1 MIPFLRRFKEV
12 VSNFPDRAAVVDLE
26 GSRSTSYLDLNKYSD
41 RVATYLRHLGIGKE
55 DVVGIYFPK
64 GMEYIAARIG
74 VIKAGAA
81 WVALEDMM
89 GQERISYVVEDSG
102 AKLVFDKW
110 HWEKAMEE
118 EPLSDTE
125 WTESSLHDLAFI
137 IYTSGSTGNPKGAV
151 QEYGVYSYIMEGTF
165 GMLGSYAKVKPLQFA
180 HVLPESFVGGVY
192 ITIGL
197 ANVEGTIHVI
207 SQSMTR
213 NPPQLLAYFKDH
225 KIDTTFM
232 TPTLI
237 NAVKKIPGFSLRCA
251 YVGGEIVSNVFSTAF
266 DVMNIYGPSEFGY
279 PTCLFT
285 LDKLYKN
292 TPVGYPVGDT
302 DICLLDD
309 DGKEADEGLLCI
321 QLPYSRG
328 YMNLPEETASS
339 IVKIEGKKFFKTKDF
354 ARRDTLL
361 GKENCYTILGRADD
375 MIKINGNRV
384 EPAEVEN
391 AIKQVLHTDFATVRS
406 FTHGTKVYLC
416 GYYLKTNSLK
426 PSEIEPANIAK
437 ALVPYLPE
445 YMIPSY
451 FFGIDAVPLNANGK
465 VDKKALPLPEV
476 KNERAPYST
485 PKSEVEK
492 KLCSA
497 YKNVLKVPFDVGL
510 DDDFILLGGDSVS
523 AVELIIKCRLA
534 SLNVPMIYMQRTPR
548 RIAEHLAKVKETSH
562 RVSSEQPLT
571 MDQRYF
577 FNYQQ
582 HYPQKLIYNLPICFH
597 LLPSVDVEKLCRAV
611 KSAMKAHAALATVIE
626 KRNDGT
632 YIQHVSETA
641 VDTICVEYVPEAEIE
656 ARIEKFVK
664 PFAFDGTPLF
674 RAVILKSEKNS
685 YALMD
690 AHHIILDG
698 FSYWVLLDDITRAY
712 YGKTLEDDGYYR
724 YIAAENEYE
733 KTAGFKEEMALF
745 DRRYKDCTTYSCTP
759 EIDFSEPNQE
769 RNLEAEIQDHKDI
782 IDFCTRNRI
791 SPNIFYIAACALA
804 LSEYNSSPDVLFTW
818 TWNGRSDLETQHIA
832 GLLFRDLP
840 IAFHI
845 EKGMPVS
852 ALVESA
858 KEQVTFGITHGNVSY
873 GMYGIYDTEDMLCFI
888 YQEDLYDIEDIGIAN
903 RYYPI
908 PLPDKGADN
917 ILNVEIRENAWSSS
931 LFLNYDAGKYR
942 SSSISRFSVLF
953 QRACQILIKNE
964 II

>member
-1 MIPFLRRFKEV
+1 MIPFLKRFKEV
-12 VSNFPDRAAVVDLE
+12 VSHFPDRTAVVDME
-26 GSRSTSYLDLNKYSD
+26 GNRSVSYRDLNKYSD
-41 RVATYLRHLGIGKE
+41 KVAAYLHHLEIGKE

-64 GMEYIAARIG
+64 GMEYIAVRLG

-89 GQERISYVVEDSG
+89 GQERISYAVKDSG
-102 AKLVFDKW
+102 TKFVFDKW
-110 HWEKAMEE
+110 HWKKAMEE

-125 WTESSLHDLAFI
+125 WAESSLHDLAFI
-137 IYTSGSTGNPKGAV
+137 IYTSGSTGNPKGAA
-151 QEYGVYSYIMEGTF
+151 QEYGVYSYIMEGTY
-165 GMLGSYAKVKPLQFA
+165 GMLGSYAKEKPLQFA

-197 ANVEGTIHVI
+197 ANVESTIHVI
-207 SQSMTR
+207 SPSMTR
-213 NPPQLLAYFKDH
+213 DPSQLLAYFIEH
-225 KIDTTFM
+225 EIDTTFM

-237 NAVKKIPGFSLRCA
+237 NAVQKLSDLYLRCA
-251 YVGGEIVSNVFSTAF
+251 YVGGEIVSNVFSTTF

-285 LDKLYKN
+285 LDKPYNN

-302 DICLLDD
+302 DIRLLDD
-309 DGKEADEGLLCI
+309 DEKEADEGLLCI

-328 YMNLPEETASS
+328 YKNLPEETASS
-339 IVKIEGKKFFKTKDF
+339 TVVIEGKRFFKTKDF

-384 EPAEVEN
+384 DPAEVEN
-391 AIKQVLHTDFATVRS
+391 AIKQFLHTDFSAVRS
-406 FTHGTKVYLC
+406 FSHGTKVYLC
-416 GYYLKTNSLK
+416 GYYLKTRSMR
-426 PSEIEPANIAK
+426 PEEIEPANIAK
-437 ALVPYLPE
+437 ALVPYLPD

-451 FFGIDAVPLNANGK
+451 FIGIDAVPLNANGK
-465 VDKKALPLPEV
+465 VDKKALPLPDV
-476 KNERAPYST
+476 KEERTLYST

-497 YKNVLKVPFDVGL
+497 YKKVLKVPFDIGL
-510 DDDFILLGGDSVS
+510 DDDFILLGGDSVT
-523 AVELIIKCRLA
+523 AIELIIKCRLT
-534 SLNVPMIYMQRTPR
+534 SLTVPMIYMHRTPR
-548 RIAEHLAKVKETSH
+548 RIAEVLSKITEAYHS
-562 RVSSEQPLT
+562 VSSDQPLT

-582 HYPQKLIYNLPICFH
+582 NYPQKLIYNLPLCFP
-597 LLPSVDVEKLCRAV
+597 LFPSVDVEKLCRAV
-611 KSAMKAHAALATVIE
+611 KSAIKAHAALATVIE
-626 KRNDGT
+626 KGKDGT
-632 YIQHVSETA
+632 YIQHVSETVA
-641 VDTICVEYVPEAEIE
+641 DTICVEYVPEAEIE
-656 ARIEKFVK
+656 ARIRKFIK

-674 RAVILKSEKNS
+674 RAVFLKSEKNS

-698 FSYWVLLDDITRAY
+698 YSYWVLLDDITSAY
-712 YGKTLEDDGYYR
+712 YGKALEDDGYYR
-724 YIAAENEYE
+724 YIAAENKYE

-745 DRRYKDCTTYSCTP
+745 DRRYRDCTIYSCTP

-769 RNLEAEIQDHKDI
+769 KSLETEIESHKDI
-782 IDFCTRNRI
+782 IDFCTRNRL

-804 LSEYNSSPDVLFTW
+804 LAEYNSTPDVLFTW
-818 TWNGRSDLETQHIA
+818 TWNGRTDLETQHIV

-852 ALVESA
+852 SLIESA

-873 GMYGIYDTEDMLCFI
+873 GMYGIYDMEDMMCFI
-888 YQEDLYDIEDIGIAN
+888 YQEDLYDIEDLGIAN
-903 RYYPI
+903 QYYPI

-917 ILNVEIRENAWSSS
+917 ILNVEIRENAQSSS
-931 LFLNYDAGKYR
+931 VFLNYDAGKYR
-942 SSSISRFSVLF
+942 SSSMSRFTVLF
-953 QRACQILIKNE
+953 KRACRILVEGGTI
-964 II
+964 